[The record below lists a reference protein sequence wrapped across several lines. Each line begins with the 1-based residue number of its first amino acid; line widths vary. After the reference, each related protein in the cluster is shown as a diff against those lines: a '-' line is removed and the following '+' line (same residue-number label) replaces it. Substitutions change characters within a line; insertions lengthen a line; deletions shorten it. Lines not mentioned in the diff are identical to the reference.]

1 MLDFRK
7 CRYIF
12 DENLNND
19 MTQTQINPEVLN
31 YFKAERN
38 FIIHNLKLEFE
49 FKSVDIKTLMTDFV
63 NFMSEETMTLDKV
76 KGKKNLL
83 WHIECFYRNAMDTD
97 KYDTDSVACQNFN
110 NELLDARKKSFLA

>member
-1 MLDFRK
+1 
-7 CRYIF
+7 
-12 DENLNND
+12 
-19 MTQTQINPEVLN
+19 MTQTQINPEILN

-49 FKSVDIKTLMTDFV
+49 FKSVDIKTLMNDFV
-63 NFMSEETMTLDKV
+63 NHMSSDSITLDNV

-83 WHIECFYRNAMDTD
+83 WHIECFYQHNQD

-110 NELLDARKKSFLA
+110 NEMLANRKKQVLG

>member
-1 MLDFRK
+1 
-7 CRYIF
+7 
-12 DENLNND
+12 
-19 MTQTQINPEVLN
+19 MTQTQINPEILN

-49 FKSVDIKTLMTDFV
+49 FKSVDIKTLMNDFV
-63 NFMSEETMTLDKV
+63 NHMSSDSITLDNV

-110 NELLDARKKSFLA
+110 NEMLANRKKQVLG